1 MLTFT
6 EFLKEAL
13 LTEANKDSRR
23 NPPKFTPSEIKLNKK
38 LFQHVGYA
46 IAKAAAEDKNKD
58 WFTDIPGVTFKSI
71 LPIFVGKVAFVPSY
85 NIKANAYYR
94 NAIEGAFEHDGVPS
108 NVWND
113 SLYIELLT
121 DSVNN
126 TVSIIA
132 RGNKLKYQGFV
143 DVVYTAIEIALKKI
157 AEQVKRSKVDSGQ
170 QYGYSWKLINPDY
183 SKCESHSEIRSAL
196 SQRSGDG
203 EKHRQEDERASYQ
216 TSVKSSQRRSEVYS
230 KRSEQSQQV
239 ASKIKSTKAFK
250 LIERIAEKHDFT
262 LAGFDQW
269 RLGYYLKDW
278 KVAVDCEIRVHDN
291 QSGDFYQLTAILES
305 YGARGH
311 LTELITPSKTTI
323 ADLYDIVDKLNNHAY
338 ITINGERSYGYGIT
352 SRIGKIKIKE
362 DGTWYSKGNVNYTVR
377 IPRNVSLLAK
387 ELSNELE
394 KLTLNSFPKL
404 ENRRSSY

>member
-1 MLTFT
+1 M
-6 EFLKEAL
+6 
-13 LTEANKDSRR
+13 
-23 NPPKFTPSEIKLNKK
+23 
-38 LFQHVGYA
+38 FQHVGYA

-58 WFTDIPGVTFKSI
+58 WFIDIPGVTFKSI

-143 DVVYTAIEIALKKI
+143 DVVYTAIETALKKI

-183 SKCESHSEIRSAL
+183 SKCETHSEIRSAL
-196 SQRSGDG
+196 SQRSSDG

-216 TSVKSSQRRSEVYS
+216 RSVKSSQRRGEDIL

-239 ASKIKSTKAFK
+239 SSKIKSTKAFK
-250 LIERIAEKHDFT
+250 LIEHIAEKHDFT

-269 RLGYYLKDW
+269 RLGYYLKNW
-278 KVAVDCEIRVHDN
+278 KVAVDCEIRVRDN

-305 YGARGH
+305 ISTRRH
-311 LTELITPSKTTI
+311 DFTELITPSKTTI
-323 ADLYDIVDKLNNHAY
+323 ADLYDIVDELNDN
-338 ITINGERSYGYGIT
+338 IFIRINGERSYGYGIT

-362 DGTWYSKGNVNYTVR
+362 DGTWYSKGDVNYTVR

-404 ENRRSSY
+404 EKHRSY

>member
-1 MLTFT
+1 MT
-6 EFLKEAL
+6 EAL

-23 NPPKFTPSEIKLNKK
+23 NPPKFTSSEIKLNKK

-46 IAKAAAEDKNKD
+46 IAKAAAENKNRD
-58 WFTDIPGVTFKSI
+58 WFIDIPGVIFKSI
-71 LPIFVGKVAFVPSY
+71 LPIFVGKIAFVPSY
-85 NIKANAYYR
+85 NIKGNAYYR
-94 NAIEGAFEHDGVPS
+94 NAIEGAFAHDGVPS

-132 RGNKLKYQGFV
+132 RGNKLKYKGFV
-143 DVVYTAIEIALKKI
+143 DVVYTAVETALKKI
-157 AEQVKRSKVDSGQ
+157 AEQVKRTKVDSGQ

-183 SKCESHSEIRSAL
+183 SKCETHSEIRSAL
-196 SQRSGDG
+196 SQRSSDG
-203 EKHRQEDERASYQ
+203 EKQRLQDERDSYK
-216 TSVKSSQRRSEVYS
+216 TTVKSSQRRSEVLS

-239 ASKIKSTKAFK
+239 SSKIKSSKAFK
-250 LIERIAEKHDFT
+250 LIEHIVKKHDCT

-269 RLGYYLKDW
+269 SLGYYLRYW
-278 KVAVDCEIRVHDN
+278 KVAVDCNIRVLDN

-305 YGARGH
+305 ISTRRH
-311 LTELITPSKTTI
+311 DFTELITPSKTTI
-323 ADLYDIVDKLNNHAY
+323 ADLYDIVDKLNDN
-338 ITINGERSYGYGIT
+338 IFIKINGERSYGYGIT
-352 SRIGKIKIKE
+352 SRIGKVKMKE
-362 DGTWYSKGNVNYTVR
+362 DDTWYSKGDVNYSVR

-394 KLTLNSFPKL
+394 KLTLDSFPKL
-404 ENRRSSY
+404 EKHSSY